1 MKRVLIVIVILLLSI
16 PIYSCDEE
24 TFPPDFTKENKV
36 IEKITD
42 SDDVSRYK
50 VLFEVED
57 SRYTYIRYFY
67 APYSFAK
74 MGDIVSH
81 QDGVIKVIRKENKD
95 VGR

>member
-1 MKRVLIVIVILLLSI
+1 MKRIILVIVIILLSI

-42 SDDVSRYK
+42 SDDISRYK
-50 VLFEVED
+50 VVFEVND
-57 SRYTYIRYFY
+57 SRYTYVRYFY

-81 QDGVIKVIRKENKD
+81 QNGVIKVIGNKNNE
-95 VGR
+95 